1 MTDTLAGGS
10 FTQDPIETEYSQY
23 VEAVVAFAD
32 PRHVAD
38 QSYDRG
44 TATQDGI
51 FARDST
57 LDNLNVFS
65 SILRSYCDKNDPV
78 CARGFDLDV
87 HYANVDTYMND
98 AVNFVVGLTA

>member
-10 FTQDPIETEYSQY
+10 FTQKPLESEYSQY

-44 TATQDGI
+44 TATRDGI
-51 FARDST
+51 FRRIST
-57 LDNLNVFS
+57 LDNLNEFS
-65 SILRSYCDKNDPV
+65 DILRSYCDFNDPF
-78 CARGFDLDV
+78 CASGLDLDV